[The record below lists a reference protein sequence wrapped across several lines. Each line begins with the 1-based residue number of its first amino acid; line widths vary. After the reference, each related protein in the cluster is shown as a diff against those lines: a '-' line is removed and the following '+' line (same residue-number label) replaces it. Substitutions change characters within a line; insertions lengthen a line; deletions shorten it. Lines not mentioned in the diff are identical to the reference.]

1 MSWPMIGYSPLETF
15 STSPFEWKSIP
26 RRRPLVTFQLTLNEL
41 FYTLG
46 VGFVIGVAFSTL
58 LYLHLT
64 SGIRITHY
72 RTHERR
78 CPDK

>member
-1 MSWPMIGYSPLETF
+1 M
-15 STSPFEWKSIP
+15 
-26 RRRPLVTFQLTLNEL
+26 TFQLTLNEL